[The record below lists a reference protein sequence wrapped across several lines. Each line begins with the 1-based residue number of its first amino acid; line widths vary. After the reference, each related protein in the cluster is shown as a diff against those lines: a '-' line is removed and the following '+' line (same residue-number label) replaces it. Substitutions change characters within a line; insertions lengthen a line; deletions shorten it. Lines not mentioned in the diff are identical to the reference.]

1 VNPFR
6 DGRDTS
12 SAVPSADD
20 GLGHAHGDVGDAPGN
35 DATGGDPGVE
45 RRIGSRVEV
54 ELEAR
59 WSRMGTDDPPTLAL
73 LFDLSVRGARLAGW
87 IPLRLEPGDRIELW
101 LEDDSGWTAEVRRA
115 IGDGEYAVQF
125 VDVPNSVK
133 QRLIATVGIAK
144 AGQRTRWATG

>member
-20 GLGHAHGDVGDAPGN
+20 GLGHAHGDVGDTPGN

-59 WSRMGTDDPPTLAL
+59 WSRTGTDEPPTLAL
-73 LFDLSVRGARLAGW
+73 W
-87 IPLRLEPGDRIELW
+87 LEPGDRIELW
-101 LEDDSGWTAEVRRA
+101 LEDGSGWTAEVRRA

-125 VDVPNSVK
+125 VDVPDSVK